1 MELRCAAGPFIIHAI
16 FSYFWSAVAAAV
28 SIEIVEDV
36 WPEDFQNVE
45 ELAWSIEHRST
56 SD

>member
-16 FSYFWSAVAAAV
+16 FSCFWSAVAAAV